1 MNTDTYIISSNQ
13 CQYRFRVELDQLY
26 YLLLYKEECVDYIKY
41 SMDAWL
47 SCAFII
53 RFAIQWDVG
62 DHSEG
67 LDLLRDRHQKV
78 SRVGRG

>member
-1 MNTDTYIISSNQ
+1 M
-13 CQYRFRVELDQLY
+13 
-26 YLLLYKEECVDYIKY
+26 DYIKY

-47 SCAFII
+47 CCAFII

-78 SRVGRG
+78 SLVGRGSCSSMRLLRENSTIAVNVLLQA